1 MQPLNNDQINRL
13 KKQASV
19 CSVIL
24 AVVLIIIKSIGVICS
39 GSLSVLSSM
48 VDSMG
53 DLVASLITFIAVRF
67 SAKPA
72 NSSHRYGFGK
82 AEALSALV
90 QSAFIGGSGVFII
103 YDGINRM
110 LNPHP
115 QIKSQSAIIIM
126 IISLF
131 LTIALIAFQK
141 YVAKKTGSRAIKA
154 DSAHYSVDVITNISI
169 ILTLIAISIF
179 HINWF
184 DTVVAFLVASYLLW
198 SSYHLVLDSLTMI
211 MDKELGEDIREKI
224 KKIVLSCEH
233 IEGIHDLRTRDLG
246 SSYIFEFHLELDGNL
261 SLNKAHQ
268 YTDNVEAELL
278 KTYPG
283 AQIIIHQD
291 PAGLRE
297 NRLDYE
303 IDGHCNIK
311 NK

>member
-1 MQPLNNDQINRL
+1 MQPLNTEQINRL
-13 KKQASV
+13 KKQASI
-19 CSVIL
+19 CSVLL
-24 AVVLIIIKSIGVICS
+24 AIILIIIKSIGVIYS

-53 DLVASLITFIAVRF
+53 DLVASMVTFTAVRF

-72 NSSHRYGFGK
+72 SSSHRYGFGK
-82 AEALSALV
+82 AEALSALI

-103 YDGINRM
+103 YDGISRIIH
-110 LNPHP
+110 PHP

-126 IISLF
+126 IISLI
-131 LTIALIAFQK
+131 LTFALIAFQK

-169 ILTLIAISIF
+169 IFTLIAINLF

-184 DTVVAFLVASYLLW
+184 DTVAAFFVASYLLW

-211 MDKELGEDIREKI
+211 MDKELGDDIRENI
-224 KKIVLSCEH
+224 KKIVLSCDH
-233 IEGIHDLRTRDLG
+233 IQGIHDLRTRDLG
-246 SSYIFEFHLELDGNL
+246 SSYIFELHLELDGNL
-261 SLNKAHQ
+261 SLNQAHQ

-283 AQIIIHQD
+283 TQIIIHQD
-291 PAGLRE
+291 PAGLHE

-303 IDGHCNIK
+303 IDGHCAIK

>member
-1 MQPLNNDQINRL
+1 MQPLNTEQINRL
-13 KKQASV
+13 KKQASI
-19 CSVIL
+19 CSVLL
-24 AVVLIIIKSIGVICS
+24 AIILIIIKSIGVIYS

-53 DLVASLITFIAVRF
+53 DLVASMVTFTAVRF

-72 NSSHRYGFGK
+72 SSSHRYGFGK
-82 AEALSALV
+82 AEALSALI

-103 YDGINRM
+103 YDGISRIIH
-110 LNPHP
+110 PHP

-126 IISLF
+126 IISLI
-131 LTIALIAFQK
+131 LTFALIAFQK

-169 ILTLIAISIF
+169 IFTLIAINLF

-184 DTVVAFLVASYLLW
+184 DTVAAFFVASYLLW

-211 MDKELGEDIREKI
+211 MDKELGDDIRENI
-224 KKIVLSCEH
+224 KKIVLSCDH
-233 IEGIHDLRTRDLG
+233 IQGIHDLRTRDLG
-246 SSYIFEFHLELDGNL
+246 SSYIFELHLELDGNL
-261 SLNKAHQ
+261 SLNQAHQ
-268 YTDNVEAELL
+268 YTDNVETELL

-283 AQIIIHQD
+283 TQIIIHQD
-291 PAGLRE
+291 PAGLHE

-303 IDGHCNIK
+303 IDGHCDIK